1 MNDARRMNVAL
12 TRAKCSL
19 YILGNSSALTNS
31 PLWGALIQDAKTR
44 HVFVPYEEDTWRHY
58 RHTQPTNLFKELNP
72 LVTPL
77 SMDDKYVGRER
88 KSVNDIA
95 GERRA
100 KRRDQ

>member
-1 MNDARRMNVAL
+1 MMLRRMNVAL

-19 YILGNSSALTNS
+19 YILGNSSALINS
-31 PLWGALIQDAKTR
+31 PLWGALIQDAKSR
-44 HVFVPYEEDTWRHY
+44 HVFVPYEENTWRPY

-77 SMDDKYVGRER
+77 SMDDKYVRREK

-95 GERRA
+95 GERRV
-100 KRRDQ
+100 KRRHQ

>member
-19 YILGNSSALTNS
+19 YILGNSSALINS
-31 PLWGALIQDAKTR
+31 PLWGSLIQDAKSR
-44 HVFVPYEEDTWRHY
+44 HVFVPYEEDTWRPY
-58 RHTQPTNLFKELNP
+58 RHTQPTKLFKELNP

-88 KSVNDIA
+88 KSNDDIA
-95 GERRA
+95 GGGRV
-100 KRRDQ
+100 KRGHH